1 MREISVD
8 TQHQYND
15 MYKKGRYWGQI
26 TISRY
31 MSLISDAVKTLEANF
46 GNQEQEEHCVELHFQ
61 EK

>member
-31 MSLISDAVKTLEANF
+31 MSLISGLGPIEYVNAED
-46 GNQEQEEHCVELHFQ
+46 VEVVATGHISGTF
-61 EK
+61 